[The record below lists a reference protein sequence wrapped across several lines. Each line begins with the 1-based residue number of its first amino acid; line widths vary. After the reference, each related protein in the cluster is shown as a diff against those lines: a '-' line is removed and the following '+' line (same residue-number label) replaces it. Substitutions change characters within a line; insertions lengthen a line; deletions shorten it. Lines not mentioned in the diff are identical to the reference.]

1 MRDIADYEVKYKV
14 EPCEQYQVKYR
25 REKVISILKDY
36 KHEVILEVGC
46 GLEPLFLYFQDYKK
60 MIVVEPAKSFIT
72 EAKKKSG
79 GGKNNNIL
87 FINGM
92 LEEAAGRIK
101 EIGDG
106 LDYIIIGSLLHE
118 VEKPE
123 KLLRSIYEICSDNT
137 VVHINVPNANSIHRL
152 LAKEMGIIKDVHE
165 LSELQIEM
173 QRHNVFDL
181 TQLCELVELWGFQ
194 VIDKGAYFPK
204 LFSARQMKKILD
216 AGIVDETIFDGL
228 NKMIRYLPEF
238 GSEIYVQVKKKV

>member
-1 MRDIADYEVKYKV
+1 MWFRAIVFVLSRLQKDDCRRASKKLY
-14 EPCEQYQVKYR
+14 YR
-25 REKVISILKDY
+25 GE
-36 KHEVILEVGC
+36 
-46 GLEPLFLYFQDYKK
+46 
-60 MIVVEPAKSFIT
+60 
-72 EAKKKSG
+72 KKSG

-92 LEEAAGRIK
+92 LEESVGRIK

>member
-1 MRDIADYEVKYKV
+1 
-14 EPCEQYQVKYR
+14 
-25 REKVISILKDY
+25 
-36 KHEVILEVGC
+36 
-46 GLEPLFLYFQDYKK
+46 

-72 EAKKKSG
+72 EAKKKLG
-79 GGKNNNIL
+79 GGKNNNIF

-92 LEEAAGRIK
+92 LEESVGRIK

-106 LDYIIIGSLLHE
+106 LDYIIVGSLLHE
-118 VEKPE
+118 VEEPE
-123 KLLRSIYEICSDNT
+123 KLLRSIYEICSDKT

-152 LAKEMGIIKDVHE
+152 LAKEMGLIKDVHE

-181 TQLCELVELWGFQ
+181 TQLCEFVESYGFQ

-204 LFSARQMKKILD
+204 LFSARQMEKMLD
-216 AGIVDETIFDGL
+216 IGIVDETIFDGL

>member
-1 MRDIADYEVKYKV
+1 
-14 EPCEQYQVKYR
+14 
-25 REKVISILKDY
+25 
-36 KHEVILEVGC
+36 
-46 GLEPLFLYFQDYKK
+46 
-60 MIVVEPAKSFIT
+60 
-72 EAKKKSG
+72 
-79 GGKNNNIL
+79 
-87 FINGM
+87 M
-92 LEEAAGRIK
+92 LEESVGRIK

-106 LDYIIIGSLLHE
+106 LDYIIVGSLLHE

-123 KLLRSIYEICSDNT
+123 ELLRSIYEICSDNT

-194 VIDKGAYFPK
+194 VIGKGTYFPK